1 MKANVFDNIQDLFSD
16 VSNYVFN
23 ILQINNQANRALL
36 AQYINEKY
44 SEGNGRYKVKSVKCD
59 NENNVTDS
67 STICIDMVVEL
78 NALTNIEIPFNK
90 V

>member
-1 MKANVFDNIQDLFSD
+1 MKANVFNNIQDLFCD

-23 ILQINNQANRALL
+23 ILQVNNKTNRALL
-36 AQYINEKY
+36 THYIKEKY

-67 STICIDMVVEL
+67 STICIDVVVEL
-78 NALTNIEIPFNK
+78 SPIYEFMN
-90 V
+90 